1 VGEIPPIGYKMEKV
15 FEFCI
20 EYTKDTEDRLRRKD
34 QIYLKKVILEEYKKF
49 IDSGLASVVLEMG
62 KEKLYQID
70 PMKILAIVKSVD
82 FEETKKSL
90 VCKLEAKYIDNIYF
104 ESFEEFKKNLDTVE
118 FRVASAIIL
127 NKSKEIEN
135 VKILAFYLGVK
146 DE

>member
-1 VGEIPPIGYKMEKV
+1 MEKMEKV
-15 FEFCI
+15 FKFCI

-34 QIYLKKVILEEYKKF
+34 QIYLKKAILEEYKKF

-82 FEETKKSL
+82 FEETEKSL
-90 VCKLEAKYIDNIYF
+90 ICKLEAKYIDNIYF
-104 ESFEEFKKNLDTVE
+104 KSFEKFKKKLDTIE

-127 NKSKEIEN
+127 NRSKEIEN

>member
-1 VGEIPPIGYKMEKV
+1 MENTFK
-15 FEFCI
+15 FCI

-34 QIYLKKVILEEYKKF
+34 QIYLKKAILEEYKKF

-70 PMKILAIVKSVD
+70 PMKILAIVKSVV

>member
-1 VGEIPPIGYKMEKV
+1 MEKMEKA
-15 FEFCI
+15 FKFCI

-34 QIYLKKVILEEYKKF
+34 QIYLKKAILEEYKKF

-90 VCKLEAKYIDNIYF
+90 VCKLEAKYIDNVYF
-104 ESFEEFKKNLDTVE
+104 ESFEEFKKKLDTIE

>member
-1 VGEIPPIGYKMEKV
+1 MEKMEKV
-15 FEFCI
+15 FKFCI

-49 IDSGLASVVLEMG
+49 VDSGLASVVLEMG

-82 FEETKKSL
+82 FEETEKSL
-90 VCKLEAKYIDNIYF
+90 ICKLEAKYINNIYF
-104 ESFEEFKKNLDTVE
+104 KSFEKFKKKLDTIE

-127 NKSKEIEN
+127 NGSKEIEN

>member
-1 VGEIPPIGYKMEKV
+1 MEKMEKV
-15 FEFCI
+15 FKFCI

-90 VCKLEAKYIDNIYF
+90 VCKLEAKYIDNVYFKSF

-127 NKSKEIEN
+127 NGSKEIEN
-135 VKILAFYLGVK
+135 IKILAFYLGAK
-146 DE
+146 DEQKC

>member
-1 VGEIPPIGYKMEKV
+1 MEKMEKV
-15 FEFCI
+15 FKFCI

-34 QIYLKKVILEEYKKF
+34 QIYLKKTILEEYKKF
-49 IDSGLASVVLEMG
+49 VDSRLASVVLEIG

-70 PMKILAIVKSVD
+70 PMKILAIVKSVS
-82 FEETKKSL
+82 FEETEKSL
-90 VCKLEAKYIDNIYF
+90 ICELEAKYIDNIYF
-104 ESFEEFKKNLDTVE
+104 KSFEKFKKKLDTIE

-127 NKSKEIEN
+127 NRSKEIEN

>member
-1 VGEIPPIGYKMEKV
+1 MEKIETT
-15 FEFCI
+15 FKFCI

-34 QIYLKKVILEEYKKF
+34 QIYLKKAILEEYKKF
-49 IDSGLASVVLEMG
+49 VDSRLASVVLEMG

-127 NKSKEIEN
+127 NKSKEIEDM
-135 VKILAFYLGVK
+135 KILAFYLGAK
-146 DE
+146 DEQKC

>member
-1 VGEIPPIGYKMEKV
+1 MEKMEKV
-15 FEFCI
+15 FKFCI

-34 QIYLKKVILEEYKKF
+34 QIYLKKAILEEYKKF
-49 IDSGLASVVLEMG
+49 VDSRLASVVLEMG

-82 FEETKKSL
+82 FEETEKSL
-90 VCKLEAKYIDNIYF
+90 ICKLEAKYIDNIYF
-104 ESFEEFKKNLDTVE
+104 KSFEKFKKNLDTIK

-127 NKSKEIEN
+127 NRSKEIEN

>member
-1 VGEIPPIGYKMEKV
+1 MEKMEKV
-15 FEFCI
+15 FKFCI

-34 QIYLKKVILEEYKKF
+34 QIYLKKTILEEYKKF
-49 IDSGLASVVLEMG
+49 VDSSLASVVLEMG

-70 PMKILAIVKSVD
+70 PMKIVAIVKSVN
-82 FEETKKSL
+82 FEETEKSL
-90 VCKLEAKYIDNIYF
+90 ICKLEAKYIDNIYF
-104 ESFEEFKKNLDTVE
+104 KSFEKFKKKLDTIE

-127 NKSKEIEN
+127 NRSKEIEN

>member
-1 VGEIPPIGYKMEKV
+1 MEKMEKV
-15 FEFCI
+15 FKFCI

-34 QIYLKKVILEEYKKF
+34 QIYLKKTILEEYKKF
-49 IDSGLASVVLEMG
+49 VDSRLASVVLEIG

-82 FEETKKSL
+82 FEETEKSL
-90 VCKLEAKYIDNIYF
+90 ICKLEAKYIDNIYF
-104 ESFEEFKKNLDTVE
+104 KSFEKFKKKLDTIE

-127 NKSKEIEN
+127 NRSKEIEN

>member
-1 VGEIPPIGYKMEKV
+1 MEKMEKV
-15 FEFCI
+15 FKFCI

-49 IDSGLASVVLEMG
+49 VDSRLASVVLEMG

-70 PMKILAIVKSVD
+70 PMKIVAIVKSVS
-82 FEETKKSL
+82 FEETEKSL
-90 VCKLEAKYIDNIYF
+90 ICELEAKYIDNIYF
-104 ESFEEFKKNLDTVE
+104 KSFEKFKKKLDTIE

-127 NKSKEIEN
+127 NRSKEIEN

>member
-1 VGEIPPIGYKMEKV
+1 MEKMEKV
-15 FEFCI
+15 FKFCI

-34 QIYLKKVILEEYKKF
+34 QIYLKKAILEEYKKF

-70 PMKILAIVKSVD
+70 PMKILAIVKSVV

-135 VKILAFYLGVK
+135 IKILAFYLGAK
-146 DE
+146 DEQKC

>member
-1 VGEIPPIGYKMEKV
+1 MEKMEKV
-15 FEFCI
+15 FKFCI

-90 VCKLEAKYIDNIYF
+90 VCKLEAKYIDNVYF
-104 ESFEEFKKNLDTVE
+104 ESFEEFKKKLDTIE

>member
-1 VGEIPPIGYKMEKV
+1 MEKV

-34 QIYLKKVILEEYKKF
+34 HIYLKKVILEEYEKF
-49 IDSGLASVVLEMG
+49 INSSLASVVLEIG

-118 FRVASAIIL
+118 FRVASAIII

-135 VKILAFYLGVK
+135 MKILAFYLGAK
-146 DE
+146 DEQKC

>member
-1 VGEIPPIGYKMEKV
+1 MEKV
-15 FEFCI
+15 FKFCI

-127 NKSKEIEN
+127 NKSKEIEDM
-135 VKILAFYLGVK
+135 KILAFYLGAK
-146 DE
+146 DEQKC

>member
-1 VGEIPPIGYKMEKV
+1 MEKMEKV
-15 FEFCI
+15 FKFCI

-34 QIYLKKVILEEYKKF
+34 QIYLKKAILEEYKKF
-49 IDSGLASVVLEMG
+49 VDSSLASVVLEMG

-82 FEETKKSL
+82 FEETEKSL
-90 VCKLEAKYIDNIYF
+90 ICKLEAKYIDNIYF
-104 ESFEEFKKNLDTVE
+104 KSFEKFKKKLDTIE

-127 NKSKEIEN
+127 NRSKEIEN

>member
-1 VGEIPPIGYKMEKV
+1 MEKV
-15 FEFCI
+15 FKFCI

-34 QIYLKKVILEEYKKF
+34 QIYLKKAILEEYKKF

-90 VCKLEAKYIDNIYF
+90 VCKLEAKYIDNAYF
-104 ESFEEFKKNLDTVE
+104 ESFEEFKKNLDTIE
-118 FRVASAIIL
+118 FRVASAIVL
-127 NKSKEIEN
+127 NRSKEIEN
-135 VKILAFYLGVK
+135 IKILAFYLGVK
-146 DE
+146 DGQKC

>member
-1 VGEIPPIGYKMEKV
+1 MEKMEKV
-15 FEFCI
+15 FKFCI

-34 QIYLKKVILEEYKKF
+34 QIYLKKAILEEYKKF
-49 IDSGLASVVLEMG
+49 VDSRLASVVLEMG

-82 FEETKKSL
+82 FEETEKSL
-90 VCKLEAKYIDNIYF
+90 ICKLEAKYIDNIYF
-104 ESFEEFKKNLDTVE
+104 KSFEKFKKKLDTVE

-127 NKSKEIEN
+127 NGSKEIEN
-135 VKILAFYLGVK
+135 VKILAFYLGAK

>member
-1 VGEIPPIGYKMEKV
+1 MEKV
-15 FEFCI
+15 FKFCI

-104 ESFEEFKKNLDTVE
+104 ESFEKFKKNLDTVE

-127 NKSKEIEN
+127 NKSKEIEDM
-135 VKILAFYLGVK
+135 KILAFYLGAK
-146 DE
+146 DEQKC

>member
-1 VGEIPPIGYKMEKV
+1 MENTFK
-15 FEFCI
+15 FCI

-34 QIYLKKVILEEYKKF
+34 QIYLKKAILEEYKKF

-90 VCKLEAKYIDNIYF
+90 VCKLEAKYIDNAYF
-104 ESFEEFKKNLDTVE
+104 ESFEEFKKNLDIVE

-127 NKSKEIEN
+127 NRSKEIEDI
-135 VKILAFYLGVK
+135 KILAFYLGEE

>member
-1 VGEIPPIGYKMEKV
+1 MEKMEKV
-15 FEFCI
+15 FKFCI

-34 QIYLKKVILEEYKKF
+34 QIYLKKAILEEYKKF
-49 IDSGLASVVLEMG
+49 VDSGLASVVLEMG

-82 FEETKKSL
+82 FEETEKSL
-90 VCKLEAKYIDNIYF
+90 ICKLEAKYIDNIYF
-104 ESFEEFKKNLDTVE
+104 KSFEKFKKKLDTIE

-127 NKSKEIEN
+127 NRSKEIEN

>member
-1 VGEIPPIGYKMEKV
+1 MEKV

-34 QIYLKKVILEEYKKF
+34 HIYLKKVILEEYKKF
-49 IDSGLASVVLEMG
+49 INSSLASVVLEMG

-127 NKSKEIEN
+127 NKSKEIEDM
-135 VKILAFYLGVK
+135 KILAFYLGAK
-146 DE
+146 DEQKC

>member
-1 VGEIPPIGYKMEKV
+1 MEKV
-15 FEFCI
+15 FKFCI

-34 QIYLKKVILEEYKKF
+34 QIYLKKAILEEYKKF

-70 PMKILAIVKSVD
+70 PMKILAIVKSVV

-135 VKILAFYLGVK
+135 IKILAFYLGAK
-146 DE
+146 DEQKC

>member
-1 VGEIPPIGYKMEKV
+1 MEKMEKV
-15 FEFCI
+15 FKFCI

-34 QIYLKKVILEEYKKF
+34 QIYLKKAILEEYKKF
-49 IDSGLASVVLEMG
+49 VDSGLASVVLEMG

-70 PMKILAIVKSVD
+70 PMKILAIVKSVS
-82 FEETKKSL
+82 FEETEKGL
-90 VCKLEAKYIDNIYF
+90 ICKLEAKYIDNIYF

>member
-1 VGEIPPIGYKMEKV
+1 MEKMEKV
-15 FEFCI
+15 FKFCI

-34 QIYLKKVILEEYKKF
+34 QIYLKKAILEEYKKF
-49 IDSGLASVVLEMG
+49 VDSGLASVVLEMG

-82 FEETKKSL
+82 FEETEKSL
-90 VCKLEAKYIDNIYF
+90 ICKLEAKYIDNIYF
-104 ESFEEFKKNLDTVE
+104 KSFEKFKKKLDTIE

>member
-1 VGEIPPIGYKMEKV
+1 MENTFK
-15 FEFCI
+15 FCI

-34 QIYLKKVILEEYKKF
+34 QIYLKKAILEEYKKF
-49 IDSGLASVVLEMG
+49 IDSGLASVVLEMD

-70 PMKILAIVKSVD
+70 PMKILAIVKSVV

-127 NKSKEIEN
+127 NKSKEIEDM
-135 VKILAFYLGVK
+135 KILAFYLGAK
-146 DE
+146 DEQKC

>member
-1 VGEIPPIGYKMEKV
+1 MEKMEKV
-15 FEFCI
+15 FKFCI

-90 VCKLEAKYIDNIYF
+90 VCKLEAKYIDNAYF
-104 ESFEEFKKNLDTVE
+104 ESFEEFKKNLDTIE

-135 VKILAFYLGVK
+135 VKILAFYLGAK
-146 DE
+146 DEQKC

>member
-1 VGEIPPIGYKMEKV
+1 MEKV
-15 FEFCI
+15 FKFCI

-49 IDSGLASVVLEMG
+49 VDSGLASVVLEMG

-82 FEETKKSL
+82 FEETEKSL

-104 ESFEEFKKNLDTVE
+104 ESFKEFKKNLDTVE

-127 NKSKEIEN
+127 NRSKEIEN
-135 VKILAFYLGVK
+135 IKILAFYLGAK